1 MAMEGRAFALFVLFL
16 FITLWVSANA
26 FVATQ
31 TDLRLHSKLK
41 EVFAVESPPIMAMSA
56 RSSRNSASNGPPTK
70 PYRKKSNK
78 VRRHKKSGINN
89 GKKVGLVFAGIT
101 VLLQVAMVT
110 YLLLKRKQ
118 MLDLVRNYAES
129 SN

>member
-56 RSSRNSASNGPPTK
+56 RSSRNSASNGPPTR
-70 PYRKKSNK
+70 PYQKSKK

-89 GKKVGLVFAGIT
+89 GKKVGLLFAGIA